1 VNRRCLWPAIAQTDL
16 DQNVARCR
24 FGVFD
29 KHVEISVF
37 IEDAGVNQ
45 LVFRSV
51 AAAPPI
57 GFDEV
62 TIGICILR
70 VFIEIFHVGVGRSA
84 IEVIVIFLDVLP
96 VIALAIG
103 QAEQSLLEDRVLA
116 VPQGDSKTEPLVLV
130 ADPGEAILTPVI
142 SA

>member
-1 VNRRCLWPAIAQTDL
+1 MRRGA
-16 DQNVARCR
+16 
-24 FGVFD
+24 
-29 KHVEISVF
+29 VEI
-37 IEDAGVNQ
+37 E
-45 LVFRSV
+45 
-51 AAAPPI
+51 
-57 GFDEV
+57 
-62 TIGICILR
+62 
-70 VFIEIFHVGVGRSA
+70 
-84 IEVIVIFLDVLP
+84 VIFLDVLP